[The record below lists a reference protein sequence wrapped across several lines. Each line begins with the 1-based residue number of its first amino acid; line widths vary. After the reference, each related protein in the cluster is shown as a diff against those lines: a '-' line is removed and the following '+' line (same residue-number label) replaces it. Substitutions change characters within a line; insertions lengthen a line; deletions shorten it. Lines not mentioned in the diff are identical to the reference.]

1 MLLCFCIFFL
11 LMHILIGGCNDIL
24 HQNKHALPVEWH
36 PKHYKSRLAYYKLLF
51 FAFHHT
57 CYSITMTLLD
67 VTLAHQHIISKADG
81 SYWKWHTFYSNKG
94 TMAHLFAQWKDDK
107 VCYPNLS
114 LELMHSYCPDT
125 SEPQHGCQW
134 SSKMSYP
141 HIWRLGLVDCFEA
154 REKCP
159 TRTSS
164 SMSFPFLSSFHDDCK
179 CLEYIHQSGIC
190 GITKYGYIPASS
202 KEYNNMALVVFFV
215 TFTHT
220 SHIHITKRTC

>member
-1 MLLCFCIFFL
+1 MLLCICIFFL

-134 SSKMSYP
+134 AARCLILIYGGSDLLIALKQEKNVQQ
-141 HIWRLGLVDCFEA
+141 GLPGQCL
-154 REKCP
+154 
-159 TRTSS
+159 
-164 SMSFPFLSSFHDDCK
+164 FLSYQVFMM
-179 CLEYIHQSGIC
+179 I
-190 GITKYGYIPASS
+190 AS
-202 KEYNNMALVVFFV
+202 A
-215 TFTHT
+215 
-220 SHIHITKRTC
+220 